1 MPVYVVSYDLTRPGQ
16 NYDTLW
22 AELKRLGGQ
31 RVLQSQWA
39 VNVNNT
45 SAELRDH
52 FWAYMDRTDRLLVMA
67 RDSGD
72 WAGMNLMIN
81 LELFK

>member
-16 NYDTLW
+16 NYEALW
-22 AELKRLGGQ
+22 TELRRLGGQ

-39 VNVNNT
+39 VNVTNT
-45 SAELRDH
+45 ATELNKHLWGYLD
-52 FWAYMDRTDRLLVMA
+52 ANDRLLVMA

-72 WAGMNLMIN
+72 WAGTNLMIR
-81 LELFK
+81 LDQY